1 MALPPLADIL
11 NLLPDNT
18 QGLIEPTD
26 LRQEATIFYQ
36 AILENENNIANAL
49 PLTGGELTGGL
60 YLAQDPVQANEAATK
75 NYVDNY
81 ALTTGFV
88 AKAGDEMQGDLVLQP
103 TPAGV
108 NSAITKGYADSAVQN
123 GFSAIQATIVLTDGT
138 NTMNENYSPSLPQS
152 VATKAFVENL
162 IEVLKTDNGLL

>member
-11 NLLPDNT
+11 SLLPDNT

-26 LRQEATIFYQ
+26 LRQIATVFYQ
-36 AILENENNIANAL
+36 GILLNENGISNAL
-49 PLTGGELTGGL
+49 PLSGGELTGAL
-60 YLAQDPVQANEAATK
+60 YLSQDPIQANEAATK

-88 AKAGDEMQGDLVLQP
+88 AKAGDAMQGDLVLQS

-108 NSAITKGYADSAVQN
+108 NSAITKGYADSAVQA
-123 GFSAIQATIVLTDGT
+123 GFDSIQATIVLTDGT
-138 NTMNENYSPSLPQS
+138 NTMSENYSPSLPQS
-152 VATKAFVENL
+152 VATKQFVEIL
-162 IEVLKTDNGLL
+162 IEQLKTDNSLV